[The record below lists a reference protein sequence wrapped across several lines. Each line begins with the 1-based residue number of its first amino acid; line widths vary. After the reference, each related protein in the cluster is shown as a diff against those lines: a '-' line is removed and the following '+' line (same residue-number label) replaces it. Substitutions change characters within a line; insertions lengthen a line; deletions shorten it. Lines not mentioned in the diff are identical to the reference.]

1 MKLVGELKEKVEKA
15 EDLTEAKQAIENA
28 GMELTEDELN
38 SVAGGITEEESR
50 RMQRAIW
57 EDKLLHTDGDAA
69 KRMYLK

>member
-1 MKLVGELKEKVEKA
+1 MKLVGELKEKLEKA
-15 EDLTEAKQAIENA
+15 ESMDQAKQAIENA
-28 GMELTEDELN
+28 GIELTENELN